1 MQRFTPV
8 FALALAAIVTGCGS
22 SPTHAVTTVKDM
34 SGPSSSCKPSCTT
47 GETCCGTAC
56 ASTQTDPK
64 NCGSCNLACAAGET
78 CTAGKCGTTS
88 ACTGCTKTCCSN
100 ACIDTTSD
108 TNNCGGCGT
117 VCAAG
122 QSRNN
127 GQCGTMN
134 GGCTNCT
141 GTCCMGN
148 VCADTNSDP
157 NNCGGCGIACPS
169 GVGCSMGNCGATDD
183 GGAGCMAD
191 TDCPMGQKCTISLG
205 MGLPPLPCF
214 AGLPIPC
221 ACM

>member
-108 TNNCGGCGT
+108 TNNCGGCG
-117 VCAAG
+117 
-122 QSRNN
+122 
-127 GQCGTMN
+127 
-134 GGCTNCT
+134 
-141 GTCCMGN
+141 
-148 VCADTNSDP
+148 
-157 NNCGGCGIACPS
+157 IACPS